1 MATPTPMR
9 HAPSQQGRTP
19 SHQGPTPSQIAGATP
34 PISTP
39 FSNAAQAAFSPR
51 GQRSP
56 QQVKKS
62 PATSTLMGQSGMGA
76 LNFDSPS
83 TAAAMGALGI
93 GGSFD
98 IGLENVSVGELDTL
112 NVPFAGKDDKLKR
125 EDDKLKRLDH
135 ILELL
140 NQKKG
145 FVSEAG
151 LERLAQRLGL
161 ELLSEE
167 NTAPD
172 GRKKKTLAI
181 AGSAIAVDIVLDNNI
196 VQNVSLAYH
205 GSAPSVSKHMEA
217 ASQILLTDLKLG
229 PNQSPLTKTLD
240 KFASNFG
247 HIANLDKLSIIP
259 GLDCY
264 EALAGIFTSLERL
277 HQWDM
282 ANLRKEPEME
292 GKADHYL
299 SLAALCTR
307 HGYPVMHA
315 RDRVGLALQY
325 WKELR
330 FIPPSDSKITS
341 LSEDEK
347 IWSLLLD
354 CAPIE
359 ALGMPTSI
367 ETIGPPPVRVSEDW
381 ISKDVVKEVHQDQD
395 QALNPTPF
403 PILDWQEPDNISL
416 PSSDENKNASMG
428 VLGLDLSMSPQV
440 TFTVTFD
447 PPVILPQNDYARLYA
462 YAGAEP
468 PNPDPTEFEQRSPP
482 TFDDLFFP
490 MLAGNK
496 QDPSESRTV
505 TRLRDVRV
513 FDQQGKSSMRSHH
526 NTLFIYK
533 PIYSKAVTKM
543 PFSHPRQLIDMLPLL
558 RQFAFLSTLLNNSFG
573 SNTKGDLPKSSKAPA
588 ASKTV
593 KDELAAFVDLS
604 DDEGQGEE
612 ESAKREATQEA
623 ENEAKEST
631 EESGTAKDMDMDVIL
646 WVHPSPHL
654 QVVFSVKDSTIDIT
668 LRILEGGTVEIVNE
682 NVIEQHEKESK
693 GKGRP
698 ISREDLGKALER
710 LEDLCKWAEWIR
722 TRLWQS

>member
-39 FSNAAQAAFSPR
+39 FSNPAQAAFSPR
-51 GQRSP
+51 GQRSSP

-62 PATSTLMGQSGMGA
+62 PATSTLMSQSGMGA

-98 IGLENVSVGELDTL
+98 IGLDNVGGLDTL
-112 NVPFAGKDDKLKR
+112 GVAYAT
-125 EDDKLKRLDH
+125 EDDKLKRLDN
-135 ILELL
+135 ILKLL

-167 NTAPD
+167 HTAPD

-196 VQNVSLAYH
+196 VQNVSLTYH

-217 ASQILLTDLKLG
+217 ASQILLTDLKLA

-247 HIANLDKLSIIP
+247 HIANLDKLSVIP

-277 HQWDM
+277 YQWDVS
-282 ANLRKEPEME
+282 NLRKEPEME
-292 GKADHYL
+292 GKPDQYL

-307 HGYPVMHA
+307 HGYPVMHT
-315 RDRVGLALQY
+315 RDKVGLALQY

-330 FIPPSDSKITS
+330 FVPPSDDKMATF
-341 LSEDEK
+341 SESEEK
-347 IWSLLLD
+347 VWSLLLA

-359 ALGMPTSI
+359 SLDL
-367 ETIGPPPVRVSEDW
+367 PPVRVSEDW
-381 ISKDVVKEVHQDQD
+381 ISNDVVKQVQQEQD
-395 QALNPTPF
+395 QALHPTDF

-416 PSSDENKNASMG
+416 PSSDENKNTSMG
-428 VLGLDLSMSPQV
+428 VLGLDLSTIPQV

-447 PPVILPQNDYARLYA
+447 PPVILPHGDYARLYS

-468 PNPDPTEFEQRSPP
+468 PISNPSGDFVQRPPP

-490 MLAGNK
+490 MSAGSK

-513 FDQQGKSSMRSHH
+513 FDQQGKSFIRSHH
-526 NTLFIYK
+526 NTLFVYK
-533 PIYSKAVTKM
+533 PIYSKEVTDM
-543 PFSHPRQLIDMLPLL
+543 SFSHPRQLIDMLPLL
-558 RQFAFLSTLLNNSFG
+558 RQFAFLSILLNNSFG
-573 SNTKGDLPKSSKAPA
+573 PKTKEELSKPTRAPVA
-588 ASKTV
+588 TKTV
-593 KDELAAFVDLS
+593 KDELAAFMALS
-604 DDEGQGEE
+604 DDEEQGDVKEE
-612 ESAKREATQEA
+612 KQEVTQKAQRETKGS
-623 ENEAKEST
+623 KE
-631 EESGTAKDMDMDVIL
+631 ERGTGKDMDVDVIL
-646 WVHPSPHL
+646 WVHPSPYL
-654 QVVFSVKDSTIDIT
+654 QVVFPVKDSTIDIT
-668 LRILEGGTVEIVNE
+668 LRILEGGVVEIVNE
-682 NVIEQHEKESK
+682 NVVEQHQGK

-698 ISREDLGKALER
+698 LNRQDLGKALER

-722 TRLWQS
+722 TRLC

>member
-19 SHQGPTPSQIAGATP
+19 SHQGPTPSQMAGATP

-51 GQRSP
+51 GQRSSP

-93 GGSFD
+93 GGGFD
-98 IGLENVSVGELDTL
+98 MGLDNVGVGGLDTIG
-112 NVPFAGKDDKLKR
+112 VAFAT
-125 EDDKLKRLDH
+125 EDDKLKRLEN
-135 ILELL
+135 ILGLL
-140 NQKKG
+140 NKKKG

-167 NTAPD
+167 HTALD
-172 GRKKKTLAI
+172 GRKTKTLAI

-196 VQNVSLAYH
+196 VQNVSLTYH
-205 GSAPSVSKHMEA
+205 GLAPSVSKHMEA

-247 HIANLDKLSIIP
+247 QIANLDKLSVIP

-277 HQWDM
+277 HQWDIT
-282 ANLRKEPEME
+282 NLRREPEME
-292 GKADHYL
+292 GKSDQYL

-315 RDRVGLALQY
+315 RNKVGLALQY
-325 WKELR
+325 WRELR
-330 FIPPSDSKITS
+330 FVPPSDDK
-341 LSEDEK
+341 LSSFSESEEK
-347 IWSLLLD
+347 VWSLLLA

-359 ALGMPTSI
+359 ALGLS
-367 ETIGPPPVRVSEDW
+367 PVRVSEDW
-381 ISKDVVKEVHQDQD
+381 ISKRVVKQDNPQQD
-395 QALNPTPF
+395 QALNPTNL
-403 PILDWQEPDNISL
+403 PILDWREPDNVSL
-416 PSSDENKNASMG
+416 PSSDEKSAGME
-428 VLGLDLSMSPQV
+428 VLQLGLSAVPQV

-447 PPVILPQNDYARLYA
+447 PPVILPQNDCIRLYSYVNA
-462 YAGAEP
+462 TP
-468 PNPDPTEFEQRSPP
+468 PNPSPSSDFGQRPPSPP

-490 MLAGNK
+490 ISAGSK
-496 QDPSESRTV
+496 QDPSESRTI

-513 FDQQGKSSMRSHH
+513 FDRQGKSSVRSHH
-526 NTLFIYK
+526 NTLFVYK
-533 PIYSKAVTKM
+533 PIYSQEVTEM
-543 PFSHPRQLIDMLPLL
+543 FFSHPRQLIDMLPLL

-573 SNTKGDLPKSSKAPA
+573 PKTKEGLSKPSRASPAPTA
-588 ASKTV
+588 TKTV
-593 KDELAAFVDLS
+593 KDELAAFMASS
-604 DDEGQGEE
+604 DDEEQEQGGGGGQRV
-612 ESAKREATQEA
+612 KREAGQGTKR
-623 ENEAKEST
+623 NSG
-631 EESGTAKDMDMDVIL
+631 EEGTGSNMDVDVIL
-646 WVHPSPHL
+646 WVHPSPYL
-654 QVVFSVKDSTIDIT
+654 QVVFPVKDSTIDIT
-668 LRILEGGTVEIVNE
+668 LRILEGGVVEIVNE
-682 NVIEQHEKESK
+682 NVVEQQEAK

-698 ISREDLGKALER
+698 LGRQDLGKALER

-722 TRLWQS
+722 TRVC

>member
-19 SHQGPTPSQIAGATP
+19 SHQGPTPSQMAGATP

-39 FSNAAQAAFSPR
+39 FSAAQAAFSPR

-98 IGLENVSVGELDTL
+98 IGLESVSVGELDSL
-112 NVPFAGKDDKLKR
+112 NVSFAKEDKLKR
-125 EDDKLKRLDH
+125 EDDKLKRVDH

-167 NTAPD
+167 NTASD

-205 GSAPSVSKHMEA
+205 GSAPSVHKQMEA

-240 KFASNFG
+240 KFAYNFG

-277 HQWDM
+277 HQWDI

-292 GKADHYL
+292 GKSDHYL

-315 RDRVGLALQY
+315 RNKVGLALQY

-330 FIPPSDSKITS
+330 FVPPPDGKITS
-341 LSEDEK
+341 PSEKEK

-359 ALGMPTSI
+359 ALGLPTTM
-367 ETIGPPPVRVSEDW
+367 ETIPPPPVRVSEDW
-381 ISKDVVKEVHQDQD
+381 ISKNVAKEVHQDQG
-395 QALNPTPF
+395 QALNATPF
-403 PILDWQEPDNISL
+403 PILDWQEPENISL
-416 PSSDENKNASMG
+416 PSSDENKNAAIG
-428 VLGLDLSMSPQV
+428 VLGLDLSISPQV

-468 PNPDPTEFEQRSPP
+468 PSPDPSEFEQRSPP

-490 MLAGNK
+490 MLAQNK

-533 PIYSKAVTKM
+533 PIYSRTVTQM

-558 RQFAFLSTLLNNSFG
+558 RQFAFLSTLMNNSFG
-573 SNTKGDLPKSSKAPA
+573 SKTKEDLPKSSKAPAA

-593 KDELAAFVDLS
+593 KDELAAFMDLS
-604 DDEGQGEE
+604 DDGVSQDE
-612 ESAKREATQEA
+612 
-623 ENEAKEST
+623 KET
-631 EESGTAKDMDMDVIL
+631 KEDGAVNDVDMDVIL

-654 QVVFSVKDSTIDIT
+654 QVVFPVKHSTIDIT

-682 NVIEQHEKESK
+682 NVIEQHEKEGK
-693 GKGRP
+693 GKGKP
-698 ISREDLGKALER
+698 ISRDDLGKALER

-722 TRLWQS
+722 TRLWRV

>member
-39 FSNAAQAAFSPR
+39 FSNPAQAAFSPR
-51 GQRSP
+51 GQRSSP

-93 GGSFD
+93 GGGFD
-98 IGLENVSVGELDTL
+98 IGLDNVGVGGLDTL
-112 NVPFAGKDDKLKR
+112 GVTFAT
-125 EDDKLKRLDH
+125 EDDKLKRLDS
-135 ILELL
+135 ILKLL

-167 NTAPD
+167 HTAAD
-172 GRKKKTLAI
+172 GRKTKTLAI

-205 GSAPSVSKHMEA
+205 GSAASVSTHMEA
-217 ASQILLTDLKLG
+217 ASQILLADLKLG

-277 HQWDM
+277 HHWDI
-282 ANLRKEPEME
+282 ANLRKETEMA
-292 GKADHYL
+292 GKSDQYL

-315 RDRVGLALQY
+315 RNKVGLALQY

-330 FIPPSDSKITS
+330 FVPSSDDKA
-341 LSEDEK
+341 LAFSENEK
-347 IWSLLLD
+347 VWSLLLD

-359 ALGMPTSI
+359 TLGLS
-367 ETIGPPPVRVSEDW
+367 PVRVSEDW
-381 ISKDVVKEVHQDQD
+381 ISKDVVKPENEQQN
-395 QALNPTPF
+395 QALQPHNL
-403 PILDWQEPDNISL
+403 PILDWQEPANISL
-416 PSSDENKNASMG
+416 PSSDENKNSGMD
-428 VLGLDLSMSPQV
+428 GLSIHLPTLPQV

-447 PPVILPQNDYARLYA
+447 PPVILPQNDCIRLYSYVNA
-462 YAGAEP
+462 TP
-468 PNPDPTEFEQRSPP
+468 PNPNPSGDFGQRPLPPP

-490 MLAGNK
+490 ISAGNK
-496 QDPSESRTV
+496 QDPSESRTI
-505 TRLRDVRV
+505 TRLRDVLV
-513 FDQQGKSSMRSHH
+513 FDRQGKSFTRSHH

-533 PIYSKAVTKM
+533 PIYSQEVTEM
-543 PFSHPRQLIDMLPLL
+543 SFSHPRQLIDMLPLL
-558 RQFAFLSTLLNNSFG
+558 RQFAFLSILLNNSFG
-573 SNTKGDLPKSSKAPA
+573 SETKESSPKPVKASSAPA
-588 ASKTV
+588 TTKTV
-593 KDELAAFVDLS
+593 KDELAAFMASS
-604 DDEGQGEE
+604 DDEGLNDGEE
-612 ESAKREATQEA
+612 EQKVKQEA
-623 ENEAKEST
+623 EPKAINGEK
-631 EESGTAKDMDMDVIL
+631 GTGQDMNIDVIL
-646 WVHPSPHL
+646 WVHPSPYL
-654 QVVFSVKDSTIDIT
+654 QVVFPVKDSTIDIT
-668 LRILEGGTVEIVNE
+668 LRILEGGVVEIVNE
-682 NVIEQHEKESK
+682 NIIEQQAATGK
-693 GKGRP
+693 GKVLNRQ
-698 ISREDLGKALER
+698 DLGKVLER

-722 TRLWQS
+722 TRLC

>member
-39 FSNAAQAAFSPR
+39 FSNPAQAAFSPR
-51 GQRSP
+51 GQRSSP

-62 PATSTLMGQSGMGA
+62 PATSTLMSQSGMGA

-98 IGLENVSVGELDTL
+98 IGLDNVGVGGLDTL
-112 NVPFAGKDDKLKR
+112 GVAFAT
-125 EDDKLKRLDH
+125 EDDKLKRLDN
-135 ILELL
+135 ILKLL

-167 NTAPD
+167 HTALD
-172 GRKKKTLAI
+172 GRKTKTLAI

-247 HIANLDKLSIIP
+247 YIANLDKLSVIP

-277 HQWDM
+277 HQWDIS
-282 ANLRKEPEME
+282 NLRKEPEME
-292 GKADHYL
+292 GKPDQYL

-307 HGYPVMHA
+307 HGYPLMHA
-315 RDRVGLALQY
+315 RNKVGLALQY

-330 FIPPSDSKITS
+330 FVPPPDDKMTIFP
-341 LSEDEK
+341 ENEEK
-347 IWSLLLD
+347 VWSLLLA

-359 ALGMPTSI
+359 ALGLS
-367 ETIGPPPVRVSEDW
+367 PVRVSEDW
-381 ISKDVVKEVHQDQD
+381 ISKDVVKQDHQQQDQPLEP
-395 QALNPTPF
+395 ANL
-403 PILDWQEPDNISL
+403 PILDWQEPENISL
-416 PSSDENKNASMG
+416 PSSDENKNAGME
-428 VLGLDLSMSPQV
+428 VLQLDLSTMPQV

-447 PPVILPQNDYARLYA
+447 PPVILPQNDCIRLYSYVNA
-462 YAGAEP
+462 TP
-468 PNPDPTEFEQRSPP
+468 PNPSPSSDFGQRPLPPP

-490 MLAGNK
+490 ISAGSK
-496 QDPSESRTV
+496 QDPSESRTI

-513 FDQQGKSSMRSHH
+513 FDQHGKSFTRSHH

-533 PIYSKAVTKM
+533 PIYSQEVTEM
-543 PFSHPRQLIDMLPLL
+543 SFSHPRQLIDMLPLL

-573 SNTKGDLPKSSKAPA
+573 SKTKEDLAKASKASPA
-588 ASKTV
+588 PVATKTV
-593 KDELAAFVDLS
+593 KDELAAFMASS
-604 DDEGQGEE
+604 DEDEQGDEVGEGQ
-612 ESAKREATQEA
+612 KVKQEA
-623 ENEAKEST
+623 EQDTKRNNGER
-631 EESGTAKDMDMDVIL
+631 GTGKDMDMDVIL
-646 WVHPSPHL
+646 WVHPSPYL
-654 QVVFSVKDSTIDIT
+654 QVVFPVKDSTIDIT
-668 LRILEGGTVEIVNE
+668 LRILEGGVVEIVNE
-682 NVIEQHEKESK
+682 NVVEQQEKK
-693 GKGRP
+693 GKGKSFGRQ
-698 ISREDLGKALER
+698 DLGKALER

-722 TRLWQS
+722 TRLC

>member
-39 FSNAAQAAFSPR
+39 FSNPAQAAFSPR
-51 GQRSP
+51 GQRSSP

-62 PATSTLMGQSGMGA
+62 PATSTLMGQSSMGA

-83 TAAAMGALGI
+83 TAAAMGVLGI

-98 IGLENVSVGELDTL
+98 IGLDNVGVGGLDTL
-112 NVPFAGKDDKLKR
+112 NVAFAT
-125 EDDKLKRLDH
+125 EDDKLKRLDN
-135 ILELL
+135 ILKLL

-167 NTAPD
+167 HSAAD

-196 VQNVSLAYH
+196 VQNVSLTYH
-205 GSAPSVSKHMEA
+205 GSATSVSTHMEA
-217 ASQILLTDLKLG
+217 ASQILLSDLKLG

-240 KFASNFG
+240 KFAYNFG

-264 EALAGIFTSLERL
+264 EALAGIFASLERL
-277 HQWDM
+277 HHWDI
-282 ANLRKEPEME
+282 ANLRKESEMA
-292 GKADHYL
+292 GKSDQYL
-299 SLAALCTR
+299 SLTALCTR

-315 RDRVGLALQY
+315 REKVGLALQY

-330 FIPPSDSKITS
+330 FVPPSDDKPVAYPES
-341 LSEDEK
+341 DEK
-347 IWSLLLD
+347 VWSLLLD

-359 ALGMPTSI
+359 
-367 ETIGPPPVRVSEDW
+367 TIGLSPVRVTEDW
-381 ISKDVVKEVHQDQD
+381 ISKDVVKRDHEQQN
-395 QALNPTPF
+395 QALEPGNF
-403 PILDWQEPDNISL
+403 PILDWQEPENISL
-416 PSSDENKNASMG
+416 PSSDENKNSSLDVMSMH
-428 VLGLDLSMSPQV
+428 LPSLPQV

-447 PPVILPQNDYARLYA
+447 PPVILPQNDCIRLYSYVNA
-462 YAGAEP
+462 TP
-468 PNPDPTEFEQRSPP
+468 PNPSPSGDFGHRPLPPP

-490 MLAGNK
+490 ISAGSK
-496 QDPSESRTV
+496 QDPSESRTI

-513 FDQQGKSSMRSHH
+513 FDQQGKSFIRSHH

-533 PIYSKAVTKM
+533 PIYSQEVTEM
-543 PFSHPRQLIDMLPLL
+543 SFSHPRQLIDMLPLL
-558 RQFAFLSTLLNNSFG
+558 RQFAFLSILMNNSFG
-573 SNTKGDLPKSSKAPA
+573 SKTKEGFPKSVKASWAPA
-588 ASKTV
+588 TTKTV
-593 KDELAAFVDLS
+593 KDELAAFMASS
-604 DDEGQGEE
+604 DDEGQNDKEE
-612 ESAKREATQEA
+612 EGQKVKQEA
-623 ENEAKEST
+623 EKETKFSNGEEST
-631 EESGTAKDMDMDVIL
+631 GKDMDIDVIL
-646 WVHPSPHL
+646 WVHPSPYL
-654 QVVFSVKDSTIDIT
+654 QVVFPVKDSTIDIT
-668 LRILEGGTVEIVNE
+668 LRILEGGVVEIVNE
-682 NVIEQHEKESK
+682 NIVEQQQASGK
-693 GKGRP
+693 GKVLNRQ
-698 ISREDLGKALER
+698 DLGKVLER

-722 TRLWQS
+722 TRLC

>member
-9 HAPSQQGRTP
+9 HASSQQGRTP

-39 FSNAAQAAFSPR
+39 FSNPAQAAFSPR
-51 GQRSP
+51 GQRSSP

-62 PATSTLMGQSGMGA
+62 PATSTLMSQSGMGA

-98 IGLENVSVGELDTL
+98 IGLDNVGVGGLDTL
-112 NVPFAGKDDKLKR
+112 GVAFAT
-125 EDDKLKRLDH
+125 EDDKLKRLDN
-135 ILELL
+135 ILKLL

-167 NTAPD
+167 HTAAD
-172 GRKKKTLAI
+172 GRKTKTLAI

-196 VQNVSLAYH
+196 VQNVSLTYH
-205 GSAPSVSKHMEA
+205 GSATSVSTHMEA
-217 ASQILLTDLKLG
+217 ASQILLADLKLG

-240 KFASNFG
+240 KFAYNFG

-277 HQWDM
+277 HHWDV
-282 ANLRKEPEME
+282 ANLRKESEMA
-292 GKADHYL
+292 GKSDQYL

-315 RDRVGLALQY
+315 RNKVGLALQY

-330 FIPPSDSKITS
+330 FVSPPDGKVAASSD
-341 LSEDEK
+341 DGEK
-347 IWSLLLD
+347 VWSLLLD

-359 ALGMPTSI
+359 ALGLS
-367 ETIGPPPVRVSEDW
+367 PVRVSEDW
-381 ISKDVVKEVHQDQD
+381 ISKDVVKQDQEQQN
-395 QALNPTPF
+395 QALGDINL
-403 PILDWQEPDNISL
+403 PILDWQEPENISL
-416 PSSDENKNASMG
+416 PSSDDNKNPG
-428 VLGLDLSMSPQV
+428 IDELSMHLPTLPQV

-447 PPVILPQNDYARLYA
+447 PPVILPQNDCIRLYSYVNA
-462 YAGAEP
+462 TP
-468 PNPDPTEFEQRSPP
+468 PNPSPSGDFGQRPLPPP

-490 MLAGNK
+490 ISAGNK
-496 QDPSESRTV
+496 QDPSESRTI
-505 TRLRDVRV
+505 TRQRDVRV
-513 FDQQGKSSMRSHH
+513 FDQQGKSFIRSHH

-533 PIYSKAVTKM
+533 PIYSQEVTEM
-543 PFSHPRQLIDMLPLL
+543 SFSHPRQLIDMLPLL
-558 RQFAFLSTLLNNSFG
+558 RQFAFLSILLNNSFG
-573 SNTKGDLPKSSKAPA
+573 SDTKEALPKQVKVAPA
-588 ASKTV
+588 TTKTV
-593 KDELAAFVDLS
+593 KDELAAFMESS
-604 DDEGQGEE
+604 DDEGQNNEGEE
-612 ESAKREATQEA
+612 QKMKQD
-623 ENEAKEST
+623 T
-631 EESGTAKDMDMDVIL
+631 EPKASNGEKGSGKDMDIDVIL
-646 WVHPSPHL
+646 WVHPSPYL
-654 QVVFSVKDSTIDIT
+654 QVVFPVKGSTIDIT
-668 LRILEGGTVEIVNE
+668 LRILEGGVVEIVNE
-682 NVIEQHEKESK
+682 NIIEQQAATGK
-693 GKGRP
+693 GKMLDRQ
-698 ISREDLGKALER
+698 DLGRVLER

-722 TRLWQS
+722 TRLC

>member
-9 HAPSQQGRTP
+9 HASSQQGRTP

-98 IGLENVSVGELDTL
+98 IGLENVSVGELDSL
-112 NVPFAGKDDKLKR
+112 NVSFAKEDKLKR

-205 GSAPSVSKHMEA
+205 GSAPSVHKQMEA
-217 ASQILLTDLKLG
+217 ASHILLTDLKLSSD
-229 PNQSPLTKTLD
+229 QSPLTKTLD
-240 KFASNFG
+240 KFAYNFG

-264 EALAGIFTSLERL
+264 EALAGIHTSLERL

-282 ANLRKEPEME
+282 TNLRKESEME
-292 GKADHYL
+292 GKPDHYL

-315 RDRVGLALQY
+315 RNKVGLALQY

-330 FIPPSDSKITS
+330 FVPPSNDKSS
-341 LSEDEK
+341 SPSEKEK

-354 CAPIE
+354 CAPME
-359 ALGMPTSI
+359 ALGLPTTI
-367 ETIGPPPVRVSEDW
+367 DTIGPPPVRVSEDW
-381 ISKDVVKEVHQDQD
+381 ISKDVAKEVHQDQG
-395 QALNPTPF
+395 QALNPTSF
-403 PILDWQEPDNISL
+403 PILDWQEPENISL
-416 PSSDENKNASMG
+416 PSSDENKNATIG
-428 VLGLDLSMSPQV
+428 VLGLDLSLSPQV
-440 TFTVTFD
+440 MFTVTFD

-468 PNPDPTEFEQRSPP
+468 PSPDPSEFEQRSPP

-490 MLAGNK
+490 MLAHNK

-505 TRLRDVRV
+505 HRLRDVRV

-533 PIYSKAVTKM
+533 PIYSRTVTQM

-558 RQFAFLSTLLNNSFG
+558 RQFAFLSTLMNNSFG
-573 SNTKGDLPKSSKAPA
+573 PKTMEDLPKSTKAPTT
-588 ASKTV
+588 SKTV
-593 KDELAAFVDLS
+593 KDELAAFMDFS
-604 DDEGQGEE
+604 DDE
-612 ESAKREATQEA
+612 AKEDEKAKLETTQEA
-623 ENEAKEST
+623 EKEMKESR
-631 EESGTAKDMDMDVIL
+631 EENGTANDVDMDVIL

-654 QVVFSVKDSTIDIT
+654 QVVFPVKHSTIDIT

-693 GKGRP
+693 GKGKS
-698 ISREDLGKALER
+698 ISREDLGKVLER

>member
-1 MATPTPMR
+1 MCTP
-9 HAPSQQGRTP
+9 A
-19 SHQGPTPSQIAGATP
+19 SQIGSPCKAD
-34 PISTP
+34 IS
-39 FSNAAQAAFSPR
+39 SQ
-51 GQRSP
+51 
-56 QQVKKS
+56 
-62 PATSTLMGQSGMGA
+62 
-76 LNFDSPS
+76 
-83 TAAAMGALGI
+83 
-93 GGSFD
+93 
-98 IGLENVSVGELDTL
+98 
-112 NVPFAGKDDKLKR
+112 
-125 EDDKLKRLDH
+125 
-135 ILELL
+135 
-140 NQKKG
+140 QKKG

-167 NTAPD
+167 HTAPD

-205 GSAPSVSKHMEA
+205 GSALSVSKHMEA

-240 KFASNFG
+240 EFAYNFG

-259 GLDCY
+259 GLDCH

-282 ANLRKEPEME
+282 SNLRKEPGME
-292 GKADHYL
+292 GKPDHYQ

-307 HGYPVMHA
+307 HGYPIMHA
-315 RDRVGLALQY
+315 RNKIGLALQY

-330 FIPPSDSKITS
+330 FVPPSDNNITS
-341 LSEDEK
+341 LAEREKEK

-359 ALGMPTSI
+359 ALGLPTTI

-381 ISKDVVKEVHQDQD
+381 ISKDVAKEVHQDQG

-403 PILDWQEPDNISL
+403 PILDWQEPENISL
-416 PSSDENKNASMG
+416 PSSDENKNATIG

-468 PNPDPTEFEQRSPP
+468 PSPDPSEFEQRSPP

-490 MLAGNK
+490 MLAQNK

-513 FDQQGKSSMRSHH
+513 FDQQGKSSMRGHH

-533 PIYSKAVTKM
+533 PIYSRAVTQM

-558 RQFAFLSTLLNNSFG
+558 RQFAFLSTLMNNSFG
-573 SNTKGDLPKSSKAPA
+573 PKTKEDLPKLSRAPA
-588 ASKTV
+588 ASKMV
-593 KDELAAFVDLS
+593 KDELAAFMDLS
-604 DDEGQGEE
+604 DDE
-612 ESAKREATQEA
+612 AKGEATQEA
-623 ENEAKEST
+623 EKET
-631 EESGTAKDMDMDVIL
+631 KEKREENGTAKDVDMDVIL
-646 WVHPSPHL
+646 WVHPSPNL
-654 QVVFSVKDSTIDIT
+654 QVVFPVKNTTIDIT

-693 GKGRP
+693 GKGKP

>member
-39 FSNAAQAAFSPR
+39 FSNPAHAAFSPR
-51 GQRSP
+51 GQRGSP

-62 PATSTLMGQSGMGA
+62 PATSTLMSQSGMGA

-93 GGSFD
+93 GSSFD
-98 IGLENVSVGELDTL
+98 IVGGLDTL
-112 NVPFAGKDDKLKR
+112 GVAFAT
-125 EDDKLKRLDH
+125 EDDKLKRLDN
-135 ILELL
+135 ILKLL

-167 NTAPD
+167 NTAAD

-181 AGSAIAVDIVLDNNI
+181 AGSAISVDIVLDNNI

-205 GSAPSVSKHMEA
+205 GSATSVSSQMEA
-217 ASQILLTDLKLG
+217 ASQILLADLKLG

-240 KFASNFG
+240 KFAYNFS
-247 HIANLDKLSIIP
+247 HIANLDKLSVIP

-277 HQWDM
+277 HHWDIS
-282 ANLRKEPEME
+282 NLRKEPEMAS
-292 GKADHYL
+292 KSDQYL
-299 SLAALCTR
+299 TLAALCTR

-315 RDRVGLALQY
+315 RNKVGLALQY

-330 FIPPSDSKITS
+330 FVPPSDNKIS
-341 LSEDEK
+341 ASSESEEK
-347 IWSLLLD
+347 VWSLLLD

-359 ALGMPTSI
+359 TLGLS
-367 ETIGPPPVRVSEDW
+367 PVRVSEDW
-381 ISKDVVKEVHQDQD
+381 ISKDVVKQDQEQQN
-395 QALNPTPF
+395 QALENINL
-403 PILDWQEPDNISL
+403 PILDWQEPENISL
-416 PSSDENKNASMG
+416 PSSDENKNPGM
-428 VLGLDLSMSPQV
+428 DELSMHLSTLPQV

-447 PPVILPQNDYARLYA
+447 PPVILPQNDCIRLYSYVNA
-462 YAGAEP
+462 TP
-468 PNPDPTEFEQRSPP
+468 PNPSPSGDFGQRPLPPP

-490 MLAGNK
+490 VLAGSK
-496 QDPSESRTV
+496 QDPSESRTI

-513 FDQQGKSSMRSHH
+513 FDQQGKSFIRSHH

-533 PIYSKAVTKM
+533 PIYSQEVTEM
-543 PFSHPRQLIDMLPLL
+543 AFSHPRQLIEMLPLL
-558 RQFAFLSTLLNNSFG
+558 RQFAFLSILLNNSFG
-573 SNTKGDLPKSSKAPA
+573 SETKEGSPKSVKATWAPA
-588 ASKTV
+588 TTKTV
-593 KDELAAFVDLS
+593 KDELAAFMASS
-604 DDEGQGEE
+604 DDEGQD
-612 ESAKREATQEA
+612 
-623 ENEAKEST
+623 
-631 EESGTAKDMDMDVIL
+631 DMNIDVIL
-646 WVHPSPHL
+646 WVHPSPYL
-654 QVVFSVKDSTIDIT
+654 QVVFPVKGSTIDIT
-668 LRILEGGTVEIVNE
+668 LRILEGGVVEIVNE
-682 NVIEQHEKESK
+682 NIIEQQTATGK
-693 GKGRP
+693 GKMLN
-698 ISREDLGKALER
+698 REDLGKVLER

-722 TRLWQS
+722 TRLC

>member
-39 FSNAAQAAFSPR
+39 FSNPAQAAFSPR
-51 GQRSP
+51 GQRSSP

-62 PATSTLMGQSGMGA
+62 PATSTLMSQSGMGA

-98 IGLENVSVGELDTL
+98 IGLDNVGGLDTL
-112 NVPFAGKDDKLKR
+112 GVAFAT
-125 EDDKLKRLDH
+125 EDDKLKRLDS
-135 ILELL
+135 ILKLL

-167 NTAPD
+167 HTALD
-172 GRKKKTLAI
+172 GRKTKTLAI

-205 GSAPSVSKHMEA
+205 GSAASVSKHMEA

-229 PNQSPLTKTLD
+229 PHQSPLTKTLD

-247 HIANLDKLSIIP
+247 HIANLDKLSVIP
-259 GLDCY
+259 GLDCH
-264 EALAGIFTSLERL
+264 EALAGIFSSLERL
-277 HQWDM
+277 HQWDVL
-282 ANLRKEPEME
+282 NLRKEPEME
-292 GKADHYL
+292 GKSEQYL

-315 RDRVGLALQY
+315 RNRVGLALQY

-330 FIPPSDSKITS
+330 FVPPSGDEMASFSDS
-341 LSEDEK
+341 EEK
-347 IWSLLLD
+347 VWSLLLA

-359 ALGMPTSI
+359 ALGLS
-367 ETIGPPPVRVSEDW
+367 PVRVSEDW
-381 ISKDVVKEVHQDQD
+381 ISKDVVKLDHEQQDL
-395 QALNPTPF
+395 ALDPTNLS
-403 PILDWQEPDNISL
+403 ILDWQEPDNVSL
-416 PSSDENKNASMG
+416 PSSDENKNNSMEA
-428 VLGLDLSMSPQV
+428 LQLDLSTVPQV

-447 PPVILPQNDYARLYA
+447 PPVILPQNDCIRLYSYVTA
-462 YAGAEP
+462 TP
-468 PNPDPTEFEQRSPP
+468 PNPSPSSDFGQRPPPPP

-490 MLAGNK
+490 ILAGSR
-496 QDPSESRTV
+496 QDPSESRTI

-513 FDQQGKSSMRSHH
+513 FDQHGKSFIRSHH

-533 PIYSKAVTKM
+533 PIYSQEVTGM
-543 PFSHPRQLIDMLPLL
+543 SFSHPRQLIDMLPLL
-558 RQFAFLSTLLNNSFG
+558 RQFAFLSTLLNSSFG
-573 SNTKGDLPKSSKAPA
+573 SKTKEDLSKPSRASSAPA
-588 ASKTV
+588 ATKTV
-593 KDELAAFVDLS
+593 KDELAAFMASS
-604 DDEGQGEE
+604 DDEGQEVGEE
-612 ESAKREATQEA
+612 EGQRVKQEA
-623 ENEAKEST
+623 ERKTKGN
-631 EESGTAKDMDMDVIL
+631 SGEGGTGKDMDMDVIL
-646 WVHPSPHL
+646 WVHPSPYL
-654 QVVFSVKDSTIDIT
+654 QIVFPVKESTIDIT
-668 LRILEGGTVEIVNE
+668 LRILEGGVVEIVNE
-682 NVIEQHEKESK
+682 NVVEQQEAK
-693 GKGRP
+693 GKAKSLNRQ
-698 ISREDLGKALER
+698 DLGKALER

-722 TRLWQS
+722 TRLY

>member
-39 FSNAAQAAFSPR
+39 FSNPAQAAFSPR
-51 GQRSP
+51 GQRSSP

-98 IGLENVSVGELDTL
+98 MGLDNVGVGGLDTL
-112 NVPFAGKDDKLKR
+112 GVAFAT
-125 EDDKLKRLDH
+125 EDDKLKRLDN
-135 ILELL
+135 ILKLL
-140 NQKKG
+140 NQKNG

-167 NTAPD
+167 HTAAD
-172 GRKKKTLAI
+172 GRKTKTLAI

-205 GSAPSVSKHMEA
+205 GSAASVSTHMEA
-217 ASQILLTDLKLG
+217 ASQILLADLKLG

-240 KFASNFG
+240 KFAYNFG

-277 HQWDM
+277 HHWDI
-282 ANLRKEPEME
+282 ANLRKETEMA
-292 GKADHYL
+292 GKSDQYL

-315 RDRVGLALQY
+315 RNKVGLALQY

-330 FIPPSDSKITS
+330 FVPSSDDKVLTF
-341 LSEDEK
+341 SENEK
-347 IWSLLLD
+347 VWSLLLD

-359 ALGMPTSI
+359 SLGLS
-367 ETIGPPPVRVSEDW
+367 PVRVSEDW
-381 ISKDVVKEVHQDQD
+381 ISKDVVKPENEQQN
-395 QALNPTPF
+395 QALQPHNL
-403 PILDWQEPDNISL
+403 PILDWQEPENISL
-416 PSSDENKNASMG
+416 PSSDENKNSGM
-428 VLGLDLSMSPQV
+428 DELSMHLPTLPQV

-447 PPVILPQNDYARLYA
+447 PPVILPQTDCIRLYSYVNA
-462 YAGAEP
+462 TP
-468 PNPDPTEFEQRSPP
+468 PNPSPSADFGQRPLPPP

-490 MLAGNK
+490 ISAGNK
-496 QDPSESRTV
+496 QDPSESRTI

-513 FDQQGKSSMRSHH
+513 FDRQGKSFTRSHH

-533 PIYSKAVTKM
+533 PIYSQEVTEM
-543 PFSHPRQLIDMLPLL
+543 SFSHPRQLIDMLPLL
-558 RQFAFLSTLLNNSFG
+558 RQFAFLSILLNNSFG
-573 SNTKGDLPKSSKAPA
+573 SETKESSPKPVKASLAPA
-588 ASKTV
+588 TTKTV
-593 KDELAAFVDLS
+593 KDELAAFMASS
-604 DDEGQGEE
+604 DDEGQNDREE
-612 ESAKREATQEA
+612 EQKVKQEA
-623 ENEAKEST
+623 EPKAVNGQK
-631 EESGTAKDMDMDVIL
+631 GTGQDMNIDVIL
-646 WVHPSPHL
+646 WVHPSPYL
-654 QVVFSVKDSTIDIT
+654 QVVFPVKDSTIDIT
-668 LRILEGGTVEIVNE
+668 LRILEGGVVEIVNE
-682 NVIEQHEKESK
+682 NIIEQQAST
-693 GKGRP
+693 GKGRALT
-698 ISREDLGKALER
+698 RQDLGKVLER

-722 TRLWQS
+722 TRLC

>member
-1 MATPTPMR
+1 MFVYTCIADRKART
-9 HAPSQQGRTP
+9 ADISSQ
-19 SHQGPTPSQIAGATP
+19 
-34 PISTP
+34 
-39 FSNAAQAAFSPR
+39 
-51 GQRSP
+51 
-56 QQVKKS
+56 
-62 PATSTLMGQSGMGA
+62 
-76 LNFDSPS
+76 
-83 TAAAMGALGI
+83 
-93 GGSFD
+93 
-98 IGLENVSVGELDTL
+98 
-112 NVPFAGKDDKLKR
+112 
-125 EDDKLKRLDH
+125 
-135 ILELL
+135 
-140 NQKKG
+140 QKKG

-167 NTAPD
+167 HTASD

-205 GSAPSVSKHMEA
+205 GSAPSVHKHMEA

-240 KFASNFG
+240 KFAYNFG

-264 EALAGIFTSLERL
+264 EALAGIYTSLERL

-282 ANLRKEPEME
+282 TNLRKEPDME
-292 GKADHYL
+292 GKSDPYL
-299 SLAALCTR
+299 SLTALCTR

-315 RDRVGLALQY
+315 RNKVGLALQY

-330 FIPPSDSKITS
+330 FVPPSDNKTASV
-341 LSEDEK
+341 SEQEKEK

-359 ALGMPTSI
+359 PLGLPTTI

-381 ISKDVVKEVHQDQD
+381 ISKDVVKEAHQDQD
-395 QALNPTPF
+395 QALNPALF
-403 PILDWQEPDNISL
+403 PILDWQEPENISL
-416 PSSDENKNASMG
+416 PSSDENKNASIG
-428 VLGLDLSMSPQV
+428 VLGLDLSISPQV

-462 YAGAEP
+462 YTGAEP
-468 PNPDPTEFEQRSPP
+468 PNPDPSEFEQRSPP

-490 MLAGNK
+490 MLAQNK

-505 TRLRDVRV
+505 TRLREVRV
-513 FDQQGKSSMRSHH
+513 FDQQGKPSTRTHH

-533 PIYSKAVTKM
+533 PIYSRTVTQM
-543 PFSHPRQLIDMLPLL
+543 HFSHPRQLIDMLPLL
-558 RQFAFLSTLLNNSFG
+558 RQFAFLSTLMNNSFG
-573 SNTKGDLPKSSKAPA
+573 SKTKEDLPKSSKAPV

-593 KDELAAFVDLS
+593 KDELAAFMDLS
-604 DDEGQGEE
+604 DDETKGDEK
-612 ESAKREATQEA
+612 AKREATQEA
-623 ENEAKEST
+623 GKEAKASG
-631 EESGTAKDMDMDVIL
+631 EEDEIANDVDMDVIL

-654 QVVFSVKDSTIDIT
+654 QIVFPVKDSTIDIT
-668 LRILEGGTVEIVNE
+668 LRILEGGMVEIVNE

-693 GKGRP
+693 GKGKP

-722 TRLWQS
+722 TRLWQN